1 MMKNTFSQIPNGLN
15 GSIQVPGD
23 KSVSHRSIMFG
34 AIADGITEVENFL
47 LGEDCLSTISC
58 FRKLGVD
65 IEQDGSKVKIQGVG
79 AQGLKTPSEILDV
92 GNSGTTIRL
101 MLGLLSALNVDAKL
115 VGDNSIAK
123 RPMKR
128 VVDPLRQMGAN
139 ITGKED
145 GNYTPLQVKGAKL
158 TGISYTSKVASA
170 QVKSAILLAGLHAEG
185 ETSVTEP
192 DISRDHTERMLKY
205 FGGHIVREGKTVR
218 VQGGQHLIGKQ
229 IYVPSDISSAA
240 FWMVAGMIVPN
251 SKIILTNVGM
261 NPTRDGIMDV
271 IKNMGGNLTI
281 SNLQHEDFE
290 PTATVEISTSELCA
304 TEIGGA
310 MIPRLIDEIPVL
322 ALLATQAQ
330 GTTVIKDAKELKVK
344 ETNRI
349 DTVVNELTKMGA
361 NIEATEDGMRIIG
374 PTPLHGAEVSSHGD
388 HRIGMMLIVAS
399 MIAKGITK
407 IADVEA
413 VAVSYPTFVQDY
425 ETLQQKN

>member
-1 MMKNTFSQIPNGLN
+1 MKNTFSQIPNGLN

-218 VQGGQHLIGKQ
+218 VQGGQHLTGKQ

>member
-1 MMKNTFSQIPNGLN
+1 MKNTFSQIPNGLN